1 MFDSRMTCKSFLAL
15 TIALCGLAAK
25 AAEDTR
31 VPFADPYVLYHDGV
45 YYAYGTYRSNEGI
58 GVATSRDLKSWN
70 WWQGKA
76 KDGFAL
82 HHGNSFGTKHYW
94 APEVYSRDG
103 RFVMYHSASL
113 HVCASVAESPLG
125 PFRTPD
131 LKPILP
137 TEAIDNSLFLD
148 DDGKAWMF
156 YVHFDN
162 GNIIWCAEMTPDC
175 LHVKPGTARRI
186 LGPTEPWEL
195 VKGRVT
201 EGPFVIKHDGT
212 YYLTYSAND
221 YKSHDYALGVAT
233 AASPGGPWRKSSGN
247 PVLHR
252 AFGLLGTGHHS
263 FFKDAAG
270 KWRIV
275 FHAHNSAKEVHPRRM
290 YIADVLF
297 TKDKDGLPTL
307 AVGGDLITCRMCE
320 KQQ

>member
-15 TIALCGLAAK
+15 TVALCGLAAK

-137 TEAIDNSLFLD
+137 TEATSSPAGCAKGSNEAS
-148 DDGKAWMF
+148 F
-156 YVHFDN
+156 YRWIPHLPRFTN
-162 GNIIWCAEMTPDC
+162 
-175 LHVKPGTARRI
+175 
-186 LGPTEPWEL
+186 L
-195 VKGRVT
+195 VRWSVPK
-201 EGPFVIKHDGT
+201 F
-212 YYLTYSAND
+212 S
-221 YKSHDYALGVAT
+221 
-233 AASPGGPWRKSSGN
+233 
-247 PVLHR
+247 
-252 AFGLLGTGHHS
+252 S
-263 FFKDAAG
+263 FF
-270 KWRIV
+270 
-275 FHAHNSAKEVHPRRM
+275 
-290 YIADVLF
+290 
-297 TKDKDGLPTL
+297 
-307 AVGGDLITCRMCE
+307 
-320 KQQ
+320 